1 MIDADGLSILKR
13 ILDREEKVDLSGW
26 VLTPHPGE
34 FCSLTGCSREEFER
48 NPLPKA
54 QEFVFSYRCVLVL
67 KGHVSYILAPDGRV
81 GIYDGMNPILGTG
94 GTGDVLAGMITGI
107 LAQGVDPFSAATAG
121 VLLLGEAAREA
132 EKAYGYFLSQDLLSF
147 ISRVVLSYAEKSRNL
162 R

>member
-1 MIDADGLSILKR
+1 
-13 ILDREEKVDLSGW
+13 
-26 VLTPHPGE
+26 
-34 FCSLTGCSREEFER
+34 
-48 NPLPKA
+48 
-54 QEFVFSYRCVLVL
+54 LVL

-81 GIYDGMNPILGTG
+81 GIYDGMNPLLGTG

-132 EKAYGYFLSQDLLSF
+132 EKTYGYFLSQDLLSS
-147 ISRVVLSYAEKSRNL
+147 ISRVVLTYAEKSRNL